1 MMKRTCLLIALL
13 LVVALCASTALAQ
26 SHSDSDSDHDHSGS
40 SHSDDH
46 DDHDHDDHDHEHEE
60 HEGGASVTAIK
71 GAAIGTTFACSML
84 INTFVILFSPRLPPL
99 ALKLLSAF
107 SGGVMLVTGLCHIL
121 GESTAIFEA
130 RFTGDLERLRPSF
143 IVAIAGCLFML
154 FLQRGLTEHGH
165 SHGTGEDEDED
176 HGHSHGRQHNT
187 EEAAENPIMATA
199 MEEGN
204 KIPSPNTPDA
214 VAVTSVTKPE
224 DLDASKNGLEAS
236 SGSVLLSRVML
247 LFMFIFHSLIEGMA
261 LGLQQT
267 RQGAIVIFV
276 AIMIHHWAEDLTFS
290 LSTMRGGS
298 LPRWV
303 RFVLCLVEAS
313 SCPVG
318 VGVGWGIG
326 AKVSSIVT
334 AYLLALSAGTF
345 LMLSLVEIVAEVL
358 PAGKRSSVAFLFYFL
373 GAGLMYML
381 LVLVYDAEA
390 HNH

>member
-1 MMKRTCLLIALL
+1 
-13 LVVALCASTALAQ
+13 
-26 SHSDSDSDHDHSGS
+26 
-40 SHSDDH
+40 
-46 DDHDHDDHDHEHEE
+46 
-60 HEGGASVTAIK
+60 
-71 GAAIGTTFACSML
+71 
-84 INTFVILFSPRLPPL
+84 
-99 ALKLLSAF
+99 
-107 SGGVMLVTGLCHIL
+107 MLVTGLCHIL